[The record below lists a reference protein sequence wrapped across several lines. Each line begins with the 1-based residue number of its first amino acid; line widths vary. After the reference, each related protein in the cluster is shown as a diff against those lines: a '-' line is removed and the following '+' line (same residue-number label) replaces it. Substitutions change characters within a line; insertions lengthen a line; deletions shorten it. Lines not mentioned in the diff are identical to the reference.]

1 MKPPFEIRSSF
12 TPDALIVS
20 VTGEIDMGTA
30 PRLAEAFDGASERT
44 KLVVVDLTDVSF
56 VDSSGLNALLQSQRA
71 LAERGSTLRIVAPT
85 TSVVRRVFEIANLT
99 DPLNVVDSRDDAL
112 S

>member
-1 MKPPFEIRSSF
+1 MTPPFEIRSSF
-12 TPDALIVS
+12 TPDALVLS

-30 PRLAEAFDGASERT
+30 PRLAEAFEGASGRM
-44 KLVVVDLTDVSF
+44 KLVIVDLTDVSF
-56 VDSSGLNALLQSQRA
+56 VDSSGLNVLLQTQRA
-71 LAERGSTLRIVAPT
+71 LAEHGSALRIVAPT

-99 DPLNVVDSRDDAL
+99 EPLNVVESQDDAL